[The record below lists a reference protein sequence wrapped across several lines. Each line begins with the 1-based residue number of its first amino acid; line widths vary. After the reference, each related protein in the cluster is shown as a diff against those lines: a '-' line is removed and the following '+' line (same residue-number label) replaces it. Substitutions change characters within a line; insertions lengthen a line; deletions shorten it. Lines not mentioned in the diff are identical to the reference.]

1 MPVKLQRHLTYKTR
15 LSEVHRILAWAMTAP
30 LSSIGGDYRSQ
41 ELTAL
46 SERVLFWLELAR
58 SLGSVIISSSM
69 GLF

>member
-1 MPVKLQRHLTYKTR
+1 MMLAKLQRHLTYKTR
-15 LSEVHRILAWAMTAP
+15 PSEVHRILAWAMAAP
-30 LSSIGGDYRSQ
+30 LSSIGGDCNQ

-69 GLF
+69 G